1 MSPQARIRSIP
12 SWTLALCVFAAH
24 AQANVPMRPFTV
36 VGDAIPQAL
45 TDVPGDAARGRAIVA
60 NRHLGLCMVCHTGP
74 ISEERFQGNLA
85 PDLAGAGKRWTTGQ
99 LRLRIADARALNPR
113 TIMPSYHR
121 TDGLNRVAAQWAS
134 APMLSAQQVED
145 VVAYLAT
152 LRE

>member
-113 TIMPSYHR
+113 TIMPSYHWVGPR
-121 TDGLNRVAAQWAS
+121 TRVAPAFVGKPVLAAQE
-134 APMLSAQQVED
+134 VED
-145 VVAYLAT
+145 IVAYLAT
-152 LRE
+152 LQ